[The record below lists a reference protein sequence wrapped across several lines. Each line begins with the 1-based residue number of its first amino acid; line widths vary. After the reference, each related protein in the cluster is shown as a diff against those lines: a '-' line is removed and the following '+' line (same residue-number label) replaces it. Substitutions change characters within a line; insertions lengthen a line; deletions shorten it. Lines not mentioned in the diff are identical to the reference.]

1 MGVRISGRFTFKIT
15 KNKRCVCVSEYV
27 HGKKRKQ
34 NTFLKNKKTLW
45 HHELDCQ
52 QDQKRYIKKK
62 HNKTKYLSRHDQTR
76 TIIF

>member
-1 MGVRISGRFTFKIT
+1 MGVWISGRFTFKIT

-52 QDQKRYIKKK
+52 QDQKR
-62 HNKTKYLSRHDQTR
+62 
-76 TIIF
+76 